1 MNKSTKIISSLAAL
15 GALCVGTAAMASP
28 WHNGNCPGAGVPEAQ
43 CPIAADG
50 PRADGPRFNK
60 PSRQVDPA
68 VRAARWDAIAR
79 MLTIKPEQDRKSV
92 V

>member
-43 CPIAADG
+43 CPIAGYDSI
-50 PRADGPRFNK
+50 FQNK
-60 PSRQVDPA
+60 MNLQKYLWA
-68 VRAARWDAIAR
+68 TAAFFPDEGAIWGIQ
-79 MLTIKPEQDRKSV
+79 MLIALV
-92 V
+92 